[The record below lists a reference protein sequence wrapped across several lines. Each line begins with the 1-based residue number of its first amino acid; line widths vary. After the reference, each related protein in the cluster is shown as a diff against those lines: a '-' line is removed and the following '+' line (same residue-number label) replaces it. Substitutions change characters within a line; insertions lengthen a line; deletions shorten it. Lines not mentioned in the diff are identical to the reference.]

1 MCLFAA
7 ISNLAIEKT
16 MTQNKEQLL
25 SSTSPVILLV
35 DDNEVNLK
43 LLYETLDG
51 KGYKLMIARSG
62 EDALRIA
69 AEAHPDLILLDIM
82 MPGIDGYETCTRL
95 KAQENTVD
103 SVVIFLTALQ
113 STEEKVRGL
122 SLGAVDFITK
132 PFDPDEIVARVS
144 RQLDVHLRHK
154 SLLDE
159 NRRLADQLKDR
170 LQSVPEDPAKR
181 SEWIQSIISSGESDR
196 VEFKS
201 TLRWNLKTDRA
212 EKVIENSWLKSI
224 VAFLNT
230 DGGELLIGVE
240 DRGNILGTGAD
251 RFDNDDKYLLHVN
264 NRIRE
269 YIGLE
274 FVNFINFRLVPIE
287 GQNILLIQCRP
298 SPSPV
303 FLKSGK
309 DEDFYVRVGPGNR
322 RLSTSEV
329 LTYVTNRKAK
339 I

>member
-1 MCLFAA
+1 MTEDREHQTSQFRSKDPASPA
-7 ISNLAIEKT
+7 IL
-16 MTQNKEQLL
+16 M
-25 SSTSPVILLV
+25 V
-35 DDNEVNLK
+35 DDNEINLQTLYQTLEGQGYS
-43 LLYETLDG
+43 LL
-51 KGYKLMIARSG
+51 IARSG
-62 EDALRIA
+62 EDTLRIA
-69 AEAHPDLILLDIM
+69 AKAKPDLILLDVM
-82 MPGIDGYETCTRL
+82 MPGIDGYETCARL
-95 KAQENTVD
+95 KADENTRN
-103 SVVIFLTALQ
+103 SVIIFLTALQ
-113 STEEKVRGL
+113 STQEKVRGF

-132 PFDPDEIVARVS
+132 PFDPAEIVARVS
-144 RQLDVHLRHK
+144 RHLEVHLRHK
-154 SLLDE
+154 ILLQE
-159 NRRLADQLKDR
+159 NQLLADQLEDKLRSIPVD
-170 LQSVPEDPAKR
+170 SVERA
-181 SEWIQSIISSGESDR
+181 EWIKSLIHSGESDR

-230 DGGELLIGVE
+230 DGGVLLIGVA
-240 DRGNILGTGAD
+240 DAGDILGTVAD

-269 YIGLE
+269 NIGLE
-274 FVNFINFRLVPIE
+274 FVSFISFQLVPVE
-287 GQNILLIQCRP
+287 GQKVLLVQCQP

-303 FLKSGK
+303 FLKIGK

>member
-1 MCLFAA
+1 
-7 ISNLAIEKT
+7 
-16 MTQNKEQLL
+16 MTENKEHPLT
-25 SSTSPVILLV
+25 STSITESASPVILLV

-51 KGYKLMIARSG
+51 KGYRLLIARSG

-69 AEAHPDLILLDIM
+69 AKAHPDLVLLDIM
-82 MPGIDGYETCTRL
+82 MPGIDGYETCARL
-95 KAQENTVD
+95 KAQESTVD

-113 STEEKVRGL
+113 SSQEKVRGL

-144 RQLDVHLRHK
+144 RQLEVHLRHK

-170 LQSVPEDPAKR
+170 LQSLPEDPDER
-181 SEWIQSIISSGESDR
+181 TEWIQSLIRSGESDR
-196 VEFKS
+196 IEFKS

-212 EKVIENSWLKSI
+212 EKVIENSWLKSV

-230 DGGELLIGVE
+230 AGGMLLIGVA
-240 DRGNILGTGAD
+240 DRGDVLGTGAD
-251 RFDNDDKYLLHVN
+251 QFENDDKYLLHVN

-274 FVNFINFRLVPIE
+274 FVNFINFQLVPVE
-287 GQNILLIQCRP
+287 SRRILLIRCQP

-309 DEDFYVRVGPGNR
+309 DENFYVRVGSGNR

-329 LTYVTNRKAK
+329 LTYVTNRK
-339 I
+339 IIM